1 MNWIVL
7 AIVAIAC
14 LGLFALYRR
23 ARTRYAPLFVLEH
36 LEEYVTAVDALGA
49 EGRAQGPEPA
59 THTTSAKLAL
69 IYTVEPGGDEVVHH
83 LSLRLLDGPTPHSV
97 GMRFLMMAVER
108 LTADG
113 ATVGL
118 AVSAATVHHAE
129 WTLTGACHAAFETK
143 APLDRRAVGGL
154 FLAATDRA
162 KHVPVTRA
170 DK

>member
-1 MNWIVL
+1 MTGIVVAIVL
-7 AIVAIAC
+7 IGC
-14 LGLFALYRR
+14 LGILTLYAR
-23 ARTRYAPLFVLEH
+23 ARKRYAPLFALEH
-36 LEEYVTAVDALGA
+36 LEEYVIALDAMGA
-49 EGRAQGPEPA
+49 AGRTQSPTPA

-69 IYTVEPGGDEVVHH
+69 VYTVEPKDEEVVHH
-83 LSLRLLDGPTPHSV
+83 LSLRLLEGPTPHNV

-129 WTLTGACHAAFETK
+129 WTLSGAQNEAFETK
-143 APLDRRAVGGL
+143 APLERRAVGGL